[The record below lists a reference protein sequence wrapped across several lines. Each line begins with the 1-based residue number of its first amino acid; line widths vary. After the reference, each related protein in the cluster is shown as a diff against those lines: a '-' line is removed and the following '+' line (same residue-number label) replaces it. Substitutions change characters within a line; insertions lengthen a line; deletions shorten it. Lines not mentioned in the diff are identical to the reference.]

1 MWKMASSGMHLFD
14 FLIFFLCLRVRL
26 LEGWQSGWD
35 GSDTGRYI
43 YSIWPVV
50 SFLTWSMHFDGDR
63 VIISMIN
70 MMMANH
76 SWDGSLSWKVPCA

>member
-1 MWKMASSGMHLFD
+1 MSTCAHCGIVRVHIALF
-14 FLIFFLCLRVRL
+14 FQC
-26 LEGWQSGWD
+26 WQSGWD

-50 SFLTWSMHFDGDR
+50 SFLSMHFDGDR

-76 SWDGSLSWKVPCA
+76 SWDGSLSWKIPCA